1 MSAFDFLDFKKRLKQ
16 QLANDEMEQ
25 MYLELDEA
33 LLSSRPA
40 FNAYAQMKGAYSKAK
55 KEYYQFG
62 TIEYKGEFETVT
74 NRIRKGLSDFIDE
87 LKPVD
92 LRPPEDFDPLFQ
104 KLNTLE
110 LDLDR
115 ATQPIAMV
123 NCDRTEARKLFRE
136 ALNPPDDLPNP
147 PKPKINLPI
156 HFCVITACPL
166 QMPPSFAER
175 LVLEESNRNA
185 TDPDAS
191 FYFKQREGKRPLIP
205 ALPVEIDADESL
217 DQFKMDFTSS
227 FSDFAQGKFTY
238 QQAAFCF
245 GIHESNWASFMPEY
259 LEGILLW
266 LQKMA
271 LNKEQKL
278 HFFLVAYFENQH
290 LPEKLKPEQTA
301 KLAQLG
307 VFAKKM
313 EDCVTT
319 ISALPEVPT
328 TEIEKWL
335 HRMSHGG
342 FTDQAEGVLA
352 QFAETVQNTASQRYR
367 DGLDYDMK
375 DVENMQTML
384 HKIANQKAREKLQAE
399 L

>member
-16 QLANDEMEQ
+16 QLASDEMEQ
-25 MYLELDEA
+25 LFLELDET

-40 FNAYAQMKGAYSKAK
+40 FNTYAQMKGAYSKAK
-55 KEYYQFG
+55 REYYQFG
-62 TIEYKGEFETVT
+62 TIEYKGEFEMVT
-74 NRIRKGLSDFIDE
+74 NRIRRGLSDFIDE
-87 LKPVD
+87 LKPAD

-104 KLNTLE
+104 KLSALE

-123 NCDRTEARKLFRE
+123 NCDRTDARKLFRN
-136 ALNPPDDLPNP
+136 ALNPPEGLPNP
-147 PKPKINLPI
+147 PKPKSNLPL
-156 HFCVITACPL
+156 HFCIVTACPL

-185 TDPDAS
+185 ADPDAS
-191 FYFKQREGKRPLIP
+191 FYFKQREGKRPHIP
-205 ALPVEIDADESL
+205 ALPVEIDAEESL

-227 FSDFAQGKFTY
+227 FSDFAQGKFSY

-245 GIHESNWASFMPEY
+245 GIHESNWTSFMPEY

-271 LNKEQKL
+271 LSKEQKL
-278 HFFLVAYFENQH
+278 HFFLVVYFENQH
-290 LPEKLKPEQTA
+290 LPEKIKPEQDD
-301 KLAQLG
+301 KLVQLQA
-307 VFAKKM
+307 FAKKFD
-313 EDCVTT
+313 DCVTT
-319 ISALPEVPT
+319 ISALPEVPK

-342 FTDQAEGVLA
+342 FSDQAEAVLE
-352 QFAETVQNTASQRYR
+352 QFAETVQKTASQRYR
-367 DGLDYDMK
+367 AGIDYDMK
-375 DVENMQTML
+375 DVETMQTML
-384 HKIANQKAREKLQAE
+384 YKIANQKAREKLQSE

>member
-1 MSAFDFLDFKKRLKQ
+1 MPAFNFLDFKKQLKQ
-16 QLANDEMEQ
+16 HLAKDEMEQ
-25 MYLELDEA
+25 LFLELDEV
-33 LLSSRPA
+33 LLSNRPA
-40 FNAYAQMKGAYSKAK
+40 FNTIVQMEGAYSKAK
-55 KEYYQFG
+55 KEYYQYG
-62 TIEYKGEFETVT
+62 TIEYKGAFELVT

-87 LKPVD
+87 LKPAD

-123 NCDRTEARKLFRE
+123 NCDRTDARKSFRD
-136 ALNPPDDLPNP
+136 ALNPPEDLPVP
-147 PKPKINLPI
+147 PKPKNNLPL
-156 HFCVITACPL
+156 HFCIVTACPL

-185 TDPDAS
+185 ADPDGS

-205 ALPVEIDADESL
+205 ALPVEIDAEESL
-217 DQFKMDFTSS
+217 DQFKMDFASS
-227 FSDFAQGKFTY
+227 FSDFAQGEFTY

-245 GIHESNWASFMPEY
+245 GIHESNWASFMPQY
-259 LEGILLW
+259 LEGMLLW

-271 LNKEQKL
+271 VGKDQKL

-290 LPEKLKPEQTA
+290 LPEKIKPDQAA
-301 KLAQLG
+301 KLAQLQA
-307 VFAKKM
+307 FAKKM
-313 EDCVTT
+313 DDCVTT

-328 TEIEKWL
+328 AEIVKWL

-342 FTDQAEGVLA
+342 FADQSEAVLA
-352 QFAETVQNTASQRYR
+352 QFAETIQKTASQRYR
-367 DGLDYDMK
+367 DGTDYDMK
-375 DVENMQTML
+375 DVENMQAML

-399 L
+399 M